1 MRQFLLTA
9 LAIGAGALCCA
20 CSAPATVSIT
30 LDETEQE
37 QLLLDDLQANTPTPG
52 PDDGV
57 APLTIIRAVESC
69 GDGYIVY
76 PKVLYCAHGE
86 EINQSICDITA
97 QRAESVCTAI
107 FTQYR
112 IEYNRNGLF
121 SLRMELYDLYGD
133 GNELLKTLFFTFDVA
148 TGRLCGVGD
157 LLDRDDTRWRG
168 IMPDIVMA
176 QAEAQGITLLNDVM
190 PIGDD
195 QKFYIT
201 QDELVLAYEL
211 YEIATWSA
219 GAPEFAIP
227 ISQLSDFIPADSPLK
242 KVELESEANGWAEA
256 PGAESAAAAEPP
268 AEEWIP
274 ITVEGDGTAVAE
286 APAEEAAP
294 EAELPE
300 GGEAAAE
307 EVPAS
312 EEAEAAQGERPMEP
326 AVETDER

>member
-1 MRQFLLTA
+1 MRQILLAA
-9 LAIGAGALCCA
+9 LAVGAGLFCCCA
-20 CSAPATVSIT
+20 CSAPSTVSIT
-30 LDETEQE
+30 LDDIEQE
-37 QLLLDDLQANTPTPG
+37 QLLLNDLQANSPTPG

-86 EINQSICDITA
+86 DINRSICELTA
-97 QRAESVCTAI
+97 QRAASVSTAI

-133 GNELLKTLFFTFDVA
+133 GNELLKTLFFTYDVSN
-148 TGRLCGVGD
+148 GQLCSVGD
-157 LLDRDDTRWRG
+157 LLDATDTRWRG

-176 QAEAQGITLLNDVM
+176 QAEAQGITLLSDVM

-195 QKFYIT
+195 QAFYIT

-211 YEIATWSA
+211 FEIATWSA

-227 ISQLSDFIPADSPLK
+227 ITQLADFIPPDSPLK
-242 KVELESEANGWAEA
+242 KVEQDIEATSQEESGATSEGASWEEA
-256 PGAESAAAAEPP
+256 PAMEEAPVAETVP
-268 AEEWIP
+268 APE
-274 ITVEGDGTAVAE
+274 E
-286 APAEEAAP
+286 APAEAGVETG
-294 EAELPE
+294 E
-300 GGEAAAE
+300 GSQTGDDGMA
-307 EVPAS
+307 
-312 EEAEAAQGERPMEP
+312 M
-326 AVETDER
+326 AVESTMEQSQM

>member
-1 MRQFLLTA
+1 M
-9 LAIGAGALCCA
+9 
-20 CSAPATVSIT
+20 
-30 LDETEQE
+30 
-37 QLLLDDLQANTPTPG
+37 
-52 PDDGV
+52 

-86 EINQSICDITA
+86 DINRSICELTA
-97 QRAESVCTAI
+97 QRAASVSTAI

-133 GNELLKTLFFTFDVA
+133 GNELLKTLFFTFDVSN
-148 TGRLCGVGD
+148 GQLCSVGD
-157 LLDRDDTRWRG
+157 LLDPTDTRWRG

-176 QAEAQGITLLNDVM
+176 QAEARGITLLSDVM

-211 YEIATWSA
+211 FEIATWSA

-227 ISQLSDFIPADSPLK
+227 ITQLADFIPSDSPLK
-242 KVELESEANGWAEA
+242 KVEQDIQAASQEES
-256 PGAESAAAAEPP
+256 GATS
-268 AEEWIP
+268 
-274 ITVEGDGTAVAE
+274 EGASQEE
-286 APAEEAAP
+286 APAIEEAP
-294 EAELPE
+294 
-300 GGEAAAE
+300 
-307 EVPAS
+307 VV
-312 EEAEAAQGERPMEP
+312 EEAPAIEEAPTEEGAGTGEGSQTGDDGMAM
-326 AVETDER
+326 AVESTMEQSQM

>member
-1 MRQFLLTA
+1 MRQILLAA
-9 LAIGAGALCCA
+9 LAVGAGLFCCCA
-20 CSAPATVSIT
+20 CSAPSTVSIT
-30 LDETEQE
+30 LDDIEQE
-37 QLLLDDLQANTPTPG
+37 QLLLNDLQANSPTPG

-86 EINQSICDITA
+86 DINRSICELTA
-97 QRAESVCTAI
+97 QRAASVSTAI

-133 GNELLKTLFFTFDVA
+133 GNELLKTLFFTFDVSN
-148 TGRLCGVGD
+148 GQLCSVGD
-157 LLDRDDTRWRG
+157 LLDATDTRWRG

-176 QAEAQGITLLNDVM
+176 QAEAQGITLLSDVM

-195 QKFYIT
+195 QAFYIT

-211 YEIATWSA
+211 FEIATWSA

-227 ISQLSDFIPADSPLK
+227 ITQLADFIPPDSPLK
-242 KVELESEANGWAEA
+242 KVEQDIQATSQEES
-256 PGAESAAAAEPP
+256 GATS
-268 AEEWIP
+268 
-274 ITVEGDGTAVAE
+274 EGASWEE
-286 APAEEAAP
+286 APAMEEAPVAETVPAP
-294 EAELPE
+294 E
-300 GGEAAAE
+300 
-307 EVPAS
+307 
-312 EEAEAAQGERPMEP
+312 
-326 AVETDER
+326 

>member
-1 MRQFLLTA
+1 MRQILLAA
-9 LAIGAGALCCA
+9 LAVGAGLFCCCA
-20 CSAPATVSIT
+20 CSAPSAVSIT
-30 LDETEQE
+30 LDDIEQE
-37 QLLLDDLQANTPTPG
+37 QLLLNDLQANSPTPG

-86 EINQSICDITA
+86 DINRSICELTA
-97 QRAESVCTAI
+97 QRAASVSTAI

-133 GNELLKTLFFTFDVA
+133 GNELLKTLFFTFDVSN
-148 TGRLCGVGD
+148 GQLCSVGD
-157 LLDRDDTRWRG
+157 LLDPTDTRWRG

-176 QAEAQGITLLNDVM
+176 QAEAQGITLLSDVM

-195 QKFYIT
+195 QAFYIT

-211 YEIATWSA
+211 FEIATWSA

-227 ISQLSDFIPADSPLK
+227 ITQLADFIPPDSPLK
-242 KVELESEANGWAEA
+242 KVEQDIEATSQEESGATSEGASWEEA
-256 PGAESAAAAEPP
+256 PAMEEAPVAETVP
-268 AEEWIP
+268 APE
-274 ITVEGDGTAVAE
+274 E
-286 APAEEAAP
+286 APAEAGVETG
-294 EAELPE
+294 E
-300 GGEAAAE
+300 GSQTGDDGMA
-307 EVPAS
+307 
-312 EEAEAAQGERPMEP
+312 M
-326 AVETDER
+326 AVESTMEQSQM

>member
-1 MRQFLLTA
+1 MRQILLAA
-9 LAIGAGALCCA
+9 LAVGAGLFCCCA
-20 CSAPATVSIT
+20 CSAPSTVSIT
-30 LDETEQE
+30 LDDIEQE
-37 QLLLDDLQANTPTPG
+37 QLLLNDLQANSPTPG

-86 EINQSICDITA
+86 DINRSICELTA
-97 QRAESVCTAI
+97 QRAASVSTAI

-133 GNELLKTLFFTFDVA
+133 GNELLKTLFFTYDVSN
-148 TGRLCGVGD
+148 GQLCSVGD
-157 LLDRDDTRWRG
+157 LLDATDTRWRG

-176 QAEAQGITLLNDVM
+176 QAEARGITLLSDVM

-211 YEIATWSA
+211 FEIATWSA

-227 ISQLSDFIPADSPLK
+227 ITQLADFIPPDSPLK
-242 KVELESEANGWAEA
+242 KVEQDIEATSQE
-256 PGAESAAAAEPP
+256 ESAA
-268 AEEWIP
+268 
-274 ITVEGDGTAVAE
+274 TSEGASQEE
-286 APAEEAAP
+286 APAIEEAP
-294 EAELPE
+294 
-300 GGEAAAE
+300 
-307 EVPAS
+307 VV
-312 EEAEAAQGERPMEP
+312 EEAPAIEEAPTEEGAGTGEGSQTGDDGMAM
-326 AVETDER
+326 AVESTMEQSQM

>member
-1 MRQFLLTA
+1 MRQILLAA
-9 LAIGAGALCCA
+9 LAVGAGLFCCCA
-20 CSAPATVSIT
+20 CSAPSTVSIT
-30 LDETEQE
+30 LDDIEQE
-37 QLLLDDLQANTPTPG
+37 QLLLNDLQANSPTPG

-86 EINQSICDITA
+86 EINRSICELTA
-97 QRAESVCTAI
+97 QRAASVSTAI

-133 GNELLKTLFFTFDVA
+133 GNELLKTLFFTFDVSN
-148 TGRLCGVGD
+148 GQLCSVGD
-157 LLDRDDTRWRG
+157 LLDPTDTRWRG

-176 QAEAQGITLLNDVM
+176 QAEARGITLLSDVM

-195 QKFYIT
+195 QAFYIT

-211 YEIATWSA
+211 FEIATWSA

-227 ISQLSDFIPADSPLK
+227 ITQLADFIPPDSPLK
-242 KVELESEANGWAEA
+242 KVEQDIQAASQE
-256 PGAESAAAAEPP
+256 ESAATAAGPSQEEAP
-268 AEEWIP
+268 AIEEAP
-274 ITVEGDGTAVAE
+274 VAETVPAPEE
-286 APAEEAAP
+286 APAEAGVETG
-294 EAELPE
+294 E
-300 GGEAAAE
+300 GSQTGDDGMA
-307 EVPAS
+307 
-312 EEAEAAQGERPMEP
+312 M
-326 AVETDER
+326 AVESTMEQSQM

>member
-1 MRQFLLTA
+1 MRQILLAA
-9 LAIGAGALCCA
+9 LAVGAGLFCCCA
-20 CSAPATVSIT
+20 CSAPSTVSIT
-30 LDETEQE
+30 LDDIEQE
-37 QLLLDDLQANTPTPG
+37 QLLLNDLQANSPTPG

-86 EINQSICDITA
+86 DINRSICELTA
-97 QRAESVCTAI
+97 QRAASVSTAI

-133 GNELLKTLFFTFDVA
+133 GNELLKTLFFTFDVSN
-148 TGRLCGVGD
+148 GQLCSVGD
-157 LLDRDDTRWRG
+157 LLDATDTRWRG

-176 QAEAQGITLLNDVM
+176 QAEARGITLLSDVM

-195 QKFYIT
+195 QAFYIT

-211 YEIATWSA
+211 FEIATWSA

-227 ISQLSDFIPADSPLK
+227 ITQLADFIPPDSPLK
-242 KVELESEANGWAEA
+242 KVEQDIEATSQE
-256 PGAESAAAAEPP
+256 ESAATAAGPSQEEAP
-268 AEEWIP
+268 AIEEAP
-274 ITVEGDGTAVAE
+274 VVEEAPAIEE
-286 APAEEAAP
+286 APAEAGVETG
-294 EAELPE
+294 E
-300 GGEAAAE
+300 GSQTGDDGMA
-307 EVPAS
+307 
-312 EEAEAAQGERPMEP
+312 M
-326 AVETDER
+326 AVESTMEQSQM

>member
-1 MRQFLLTA
+1 MRRTILNVLAVAAGLLC
-9 LAIGAGALCCA
+9 CCA
-20 CSAPATVSIT
+20 CSAPSTVSIT
-30 LDETEQE
+30 LDELDQE
-37 QLLLDDLQANTPTPG
+37 EILLNDAQTAPTPG

-57 APLTIIRAVESC
+57 APLSIIRAVESC
-69 GDGYIVY
+69 GEGYIVY
-76 PKVLYCAHGE
+76 PKVLYCAHGDA
-86 EINQSICDITA
+86 INQFICEITA

-133 GNELLKTLFFTFDVA
+133 GNELLKTLFFTFDVS
-148 TGRLCGVGD
+148 TGELCSIGD
-157 LLDRDDTRWRG
+157 LLDPTDTRWRG

-176 QAEAQGITLLNDVM
+176 QAEARGITLLSDVM

-242 KVELESEANGWAEA
+242 KVELDIASMGREQA
-256 PGAESAAAAEPP
+256 PE
-268 AEEWIP
+268 EEWIP
-274 ITVEGDGTAVAE
+274 ITMEEDAALGE
-286 APAEEAAP
+286 APAEETSAL
-294 EAELPE
+294 EEGILE
-300 GGEAAAE
+300 GGGVAAE
-307 EVPAS
+307 ETPAA
-312 EEAEAAQGERPMEP
+312 EEASSPQEGIAVVQDPAMEA
-326 AVETDER
+326 DER

>member
-1 MRQFLLTA
+1 MRQILLAA
-9 LAIGAGALCCA
+9 LAVGAGLFCCCA
-20 CSAPATVSIT
+20 CSAPSTVSIT
-30 LDETEQE
+30 LDDIEQE
-37 QLLLDDLQANTPTPG
+37 QLLLNDLQANSPTPG

-86 EINQSICDITA
+86 DINRSICELTA
-97 QRAESVCTAI
+97 QRAASVSTAI

-133 GNELLKTLFFTFDVA
+133 GNELLKTLFFTYDVSN
-148 TGRLCGVGD
+148 GQLCSVGD
-157 LLDRDDTRWRG
+157 LLDATDTRWRG

-176 QAEAQGITLLNDVM
+176 QAEARGITLLSDVM

-195 QKFYIT
+195 QAFYIT

-211 YEIATWSA
+211 FEIATWSA

-227 ISQLSDFIPADSPLK
+227 ITQLADFIPSDSPLK
-242 KVELESEANGWAEA
+242 KVEQDIQATSQEES
-256 PGAESAAAAEPP
+256 GATS
-268 AEEWIP
+268 
-274 ITVEGDGTAVAE
+274 EGASQEE
-286 APAEEAAP
+286 APAMEEAP
-294 EAELPE
+294 
-300 GGEAAAE
+300 
-307 EVPAS
+307 VV
-312 EEAEAAQGERPMEP
+312 EEAPAIEEAPTEEGAGTAEGSQAGGDGMAM
-326 AVETDER
+326 AVESTMEQSQM

>member
-1 MRQFLLTA
+1 MRQILLTA
-9 LAIGAGALCCA
+9 LALGAGLMSCA
-20 CSAPATVSIT
+20 CGAPATVSIT
-30 LDETEQE
+30 LDDMEQE
-37 QLLLDDLQANTPTPG
+37 QLLLNDLQATTPTPG

-69 GDGYIVY
+69 GEGYIVY
-76 PKVLYCAHGE
+76 PKVLYCEHGE
-86 EINQSICDITA
+86 EINQAICDITA

-133 GNELLKTLFFTFDVA
+133 GNELLKTLFFTFDVS
-148 TGRLCGVGD
+148 TGQLCGVGD
-157 LLDRDDTRWRG
+157 LLDQDDTRWRG

-176 QAEAQGITLLNDVM
+176 QAEAQGITLLSDVM

-242 KVELESEANGWAEA
+242 KVELESEAIGWAEA
-256 PGAESAAAAEPP
+256 PAEESVAAAESP

-274 ITVEGDGTAVAE
+274 VTVEGDASAL
-286 APAEEAAP
+286 AAAP
-294 EAELPE
+294 EEGLPE
-300 GGEAAAE
+300 GGETAAKE
-307 EVPAS
+307 SPAS
-312 EEAEAAQGERPMEP
+312 EEAQEAQGETPMEP
-326 AVETDER
+326 AMEADER

>member
-1 MRQFLLTA
+1 MRQILLAA
-9 LAIGAGALCCA
+9 LAVGAGLFCCCA
-20 CSAPATVSIT
+20 CSAPSTVSIT
-30 LDETEQE
+30 LDDIEQE
-37 QLLLDDLQANTPTPG
+37 QLLLSDLQPNTPTPG

-86 EINQSICDITA
+86 EINRSICELTA
-97 QRAESVCTAI
+97 QRAASVSTAI

-133 GNELLKTLFFTFDVA
+133 GNELLKTLFFTYDVSN
-148 TGRLCGVGD
+148 GQLCSVGD
-157 LLDRDDTRWRG
+157 LLDATDTRWRG

-176 QAEAQGITLLNDVM
+176 QAEAQGITLLSDVM

-211 YEIATWSA
+211 FEIATWSA

-227 ISQLSDFIPADSPLK
+227 ITQLADFIPSDSPLK
-242 KVELESEANGWAEA
+242 KV
-256 PGAESAAAAEPP
+256 
-268 AEEWIP
+268 
-274 ITVEGDGTAVAE
+274 
-286 APAEEAAP
+286 
-294 EAELPE
+294 
-300 GGEAAAE
+300 
-307 EVPAS
+307 
-312 EEAEAAQGERPMEP
+312 
-326 AVETDER
+326 

>member
-1 MRQFLLTA
+1 MRQILLAA
-9 LAIGAGALCCA
+9 LAVGAGLFCCCA
-20 CSAPATVSIT
+20 CSAPSAVSIT
-30 LDETEQE
+30 LDDIEQE
-37 QLLLDDLQANTPTPG
+37 QLLLNDLQANSPTPG

-86 EINQSICDITA
+86 DINRSICELTA
-97 QRAESVCTAI
+97 QRAASVSTAI

-133 GNELLKTLFFTFDVA
+133 GNELLKTLFFTYDVSN
-148 TGRLCGVGD
+148 GQLCSVGD
-157 LLDRDDTRWRG
+157 LLDATDTRWRG

-176 QAEAQGITLLNDVM
+176 QAEAQGITLLSDVM

-195 QKFYIT
+195 QAFYIT

-211 YEIATWSA
+211 FEIATWSA

-227 ISQLSDFIPADSPLK
+227 ITQLADFIPPDSPLK
-242 KVELESEANGWAEA
+242 KVEQDIEATSQEESGATSEGASWEEA
-256 PGAESAAAAEPP
+256 PAMEEAPVAETVP
-268 AEEWIP
+268 APE
-274 ITVEGDGTAVAE
+274 E
-286 APAEEAAP
+286 APAEAGVETG
-294 EAELPE
+294 E
-300 GGEAAAE
+300 GSQTGDDGMA
-307 EVPAS
+307 
-312 EEAEAAQGERPMEP
+312 M
-326 AVETDER
+326 AVESTMEQSQM

>member
-1 MRQFLLTA
+1 MRQILLAA
-9 LAIGAGALCCA
+9 LAVGAGLFCCCA
-20 CSAPATVSIT
+20 CSAPSTVSIT
-30 LDETEQE
+30 LDDIEQE
-37 QLLLDDLQANTPTPG
+37 QLLLNDLQANSPTPG

-86 EINQSICDITA
+86 DINRSICELTA
-97 QRAESVCTAI
+97 QRAASVSTAI

-133 GNELLKTLFFTFDVA
+133 GNELLKTLFFTFDVSN
-148 TGRLCGVGD
+148 GQLCSVGD
-157 LLDRDDTRWRG
+157 LLDPTDTRWRG

-176 QAEAQGITLLNDVM
+176 QAEARGITLLSDVM

-195 QKFYIT
+195 QAFYIT

-211 YEIATWSA
+211 FEIATWSA

-227 ISQLSDFIPADSPLK
+227 ITQLADFIPPDSPLK
-242 KVELESEANGWAEA
+242 KVEQDIQAASKEES
-256 PGAESAAAAEPP
+256 GATS
-268 AEEWIP
+268 
-274 ITVEGDGTAVAE
+274 EGASWEE
-286 APAEEAAP
+286 APAMEEAPVAETVPAP
-294 EAELPE
+294 EEAPTEEGAGTAEGSQA
-300 GGEAAAE
+300 GGDGMA
-307 EVPAS
+307 
-312 EEAEAAQGERPMEP
+312 M
-326 AVETDER
+326 AVESTMEQSEM

>member
-1 MRQFLLTA
+1 MRQILLAA
-9 LAIGAGALCCA
+9 LAVGAGLFCCCA
-20 CSAPATVSIT
+20 CSAPSTVSIT
-30 LDETEQE
+30 LDDIEQE
-37 QLLLDDLQANTPTPG
+37 QLLLNSPTPG

-86 EINQSICDITA
+86 DINRSICELTA
-97 QRAESVCTAI
+97 QRAASVSTAI

-133 GNELLKTLFFTFDVA
+133 GNELLKTLFFTYDVSN
-148 TGRLCGVGD
+148 GQLCSVGD
-157 LLDRDDTRWRG
+157 LLDATDTRWRG

-176 QAEAQGITLLNDVM
+176 QAEAQGITLLSDVM

-195 QKFYIT
+195 QAFYIT

-211 YEIATWSA
+211 FEIATWSA

-227 ISQLSDFIPADSPLK
+227 ITQLADFIPPDSPLK
-242 KVELESEANGWAEA
+242 KVEQDIEATSQE
-256 PGAESAAAAEPP
+256 ESAATSEGASQEEAPAIEEAPVAETVP
-268 AEEWIP
+268 APE
-274 ITVEGDGTAVAE
+274 E
-286 APAEEAAP
+286 APAEAGVETG
-294 EAELPE
+294 E
-300 GGEAAAE
+300 GSQTGDDGMA
-307 EVPAS
+307 
-312 EEAEAAQGERPMEP
+312 M
-326 AVETDER
+326 AVESTMEQSQM

>member
-1 MRQFLLTA
+1 MRQILLAA
-9 LAIGAGALCCA
+9 LAVGAGLFCCCA
-20 CSAPATVSIT
+20 CSAPSTVSIT
-30 LDETEQE
+30 LDDIEQE
-37 QLLLDDLQANTPTPG
+37 QLLLNDLQANSPTPG

-86 EINQSICDITA
+86 DINRSICELTA
-97 QRAESVCTAI
+97 QRAASVSTAI

-133 GNELLKTLFFTFDVA
+133 GNELLKTLFFTFDVSN
-148 TGRLCGVGD
+148 GQLCSVGD
-157 LLDRDDTRWRG
+157 LLDATDTRWRG

-176 QAEAQGITLLNDVM
+176 QAEARGITLLSDVM

-211 YEIATWSA
+211 FEIATWSA

-227 ISQLSDFIPADSPLK
+227 ITQLADFIPSDSPLK
-242 KVELESEANGWAEA
+242 KVEQDIQAARQEES
-256 PGAESAAAAEPP
+256 GATS
-268 AEEWIP
+268 
-274 ITVEGDGTAVAE
+274 EGASWEE
-286 APAEEAAP
+286 APAMEEAPVAETVPAP
-294 EAELPE
+294 E
-300 GGEAAAE
+300 
-307 EVPAS
+307 
-312 EEAEAAQGERPMEP
+312 
-326 AVETDER
+326 

>member
-1 MRQFLLTA
+1 MRQILLAA
-9 LAIGAGALCCA
+9 LAVGAGLFCCCA
-20 CSAPATVSIT
+20 CSAPSTVSIT
-30 LDETEQE
+30 LDDIEQE
-37 QLLLDDLQANTPTPG
+37 QLLLNDLQAISPTPG

-86 EINQSICDITA
+86 EINRSICELTA
-97 QRAESVCTAI
+97 QRAASVSTAI

-133 GNELLKTLFFTFDVA
+133 GNELLKTLFFTFDVSN
-148 TGRLCGVGD
+148 GQLCSVGD
-157 LLDRDDTRWRG
+157 LLDPTDTRWRG

-176 QAEAQGITLLNDVM
+176 QAEAQGITLLSDVM

-195 QKFYIT
+195 QAFYIT

-211 YEIATWSA
+211 FEIATWSA

-227 ISQLSDFIPADSPLK
+227 ITQLADFIPPDSPLK
-242 KVELESEANGWAEA
+242 KVEQDIEATSQE
-256 PGAESAAAAEPP
+256 ESAA
-268 AEEWIP
+268 
-274 ITVEGDGTAVAE
+274 TSEGASQEE
-286 APAEEAAP
+286 APAIEEAP
-294 EAELPE
+294 
-300 GGEAAAE
+300 
-307 EVPAS
+307 VV
-312 EEAEAAQGERPMEP
+312 EEAPAIEEAPTEEGAGTGEGSQTGDDGMAM
-326 AVETDER
+326 AVESTMEQSQM

>member
-1 MRQFLLTA
+1 MRQILLAA
-9 LAIGAGALCCA
+9 LAVGAGLFCCCA
-20 CSAPATVSIT
+20 CSAPSTVSIT
-30 LDETEQE
+30 LDDIEQE
-37 QLLLDDLQANTPTPG
+37 QLLLNDLQANSPTPG

-86 EINQSICDITA
+86 DINRSICELTA
-97 QRAESVCTAI
+97 QRAASVSTAI

-133 GNELLKTLFFTFDVA
+133 GNELLKTLFFTFDVSN
-148 TGRLCGVGD
+148 GQLCSVGD
-157 LLDRDDTRWRG
+157 LLDPTDTRWRG

-176 QAEAQGITLLNDVM
+176 QAEARGITLLSDVM

-195 QKFYIT
+195 QAFYIT

-211 YEIATWSA
+211 FEIATWSA

-227 ISQLSDFIPADSPLK
+227 ITQLADFIPSDSPLK
-242 KVELESEANGWAEA
+242 KVEQDIEATSQEESGATSEGASWEEA
-256 PGAESAAAAEPP
+256 PAMEEAPVAETVP
-268 AEEWIP
+268 APE
-274 ITVEGDGTAVAE
+274 E
-286 APAEEAAP
+286 APAEAGVETGKGSQTGDDGMA
-294 EAELPE
+294 
-300 GGEAAAE
+300 
-307 EVPAS
+307 
-312 EEAEAAQGERPMEP
+312 M
-326 AVETDER
+326 AVESTMEQSQM

>member
-1 MRQFLLTA
+1 MRQILLAA
-9 LAIGAGALCCA
+9 LAVGAGLFCCCA
-20 CSAPATVSIT
+20 CSAPSTVSIT
-30 LDETEQE
+30 LDDIEQE
-37 QLLLDDLQANTPTPG
+37 QLLLNDLQANSPTPG

-86 EINQSICDITA
+86 DINRSICELTA
-97 QRAESVCTAI
+97 QRAASVSTAI

-133 GNELLKTLFFTFDVA
+133 GNELLKTLFFTYDVSN
-148 TGRLCGVGD
+148 GQLCSVGD
-157 LLDRDDTRWRG
+157 LLDATDTRWRG

-176 QAEAQGITLLNDVM
+176 QAEARGITLLSDVM

-195 QKFYIT
+195 QAFYIT

-211 YEIATWSA
+211 FEIATWSA

-227 ISQLSDFIPADSPLK
+227 ITQLADFIPSDSPLK
-242 KVELESEANGWAEA
+242 KVEQDIEATSQEESGATSEGASWEEA
-256 PGAESAAAAEPP
+256 PAMEEAPVAETVP
-268 AEEWIP
+268 APE
-274 ITVEGDGTAVAE
+274 E
-286 APAEEAAP
+286 APAEA
-294 EAELPE
+294 
-300 GGEAAAE
+300 G
-307 EVPAS
+307 
-312 EEAEAAQGERPMEP
+312 
-326 AVETDER
+326 VETGEGSQAGDDGMAADEESAMEQSEM

>member
-1 MRQFLLTA
+1 MRRTILNVLAVAAGLLC
-9 LAIGAGALCCA
+9 CCA
-20 CSAPATVSIT
+20 CSAPSTVSIT
-30 LDETEQE
+30 LDELDQE
-37 QLLLDDLQANTPTPG
+37 EILLNDAQTAPTPG

-57 APLTIIRAVESC
+57 APLSIIRAVESC
-69 GDGYIVY
+69 GEGYIVY
-76 PKVLYCAHGE
+76 PKVLYCAHGDA
-86 EINQSICDITA
+86 INQSICEITA

-133 GNELLKTLFFTFDVA
+133 GNELLKTLFFTFDVS
-148 TGRLCGVGD
+148 TGELCSIGD
-157 LLDRDDTRWRG
+157 LLDPTDTRWRG

-176 QAEAQGITLLNDVM
+176 QAEARGITLLSDVM

-242 KVELESEANGWAEA
+242 KVELDIA
-256 PGAESAAAAEPP
+256 PMGREQAPE
-268 AEEWIP
+268 EEWIP
-274 ITVEGDGTAVAE
+274 ITMEEDAALGE
-286 APAEEAAP
+286 APAEETSAL
-294 EAELPE
+294 EEGILE
-300 GGEAAAE
+300 GGGVAAE
-307 EVPAS
+307 EAPAA
-312 EEAEAAQGERPMEP
+312 EEASSPQEGIAVVQDPAMEA
-326 AVETDER
+326 DER

>member
-1 MRQFLLTA
+1 MRQILLAA
-9 LAIGAGALCCA
+9 LAVGAGLFCCCA
-20 CSAPATVSIT
+20 CSAPSTVSIT
-30 LDETEQE
+30 LDDIEQE
-37 QLLLDDLQANTPTPG
+37 QLLLNDLQANSPTPG

-86 EINQSICDITA
+86 DINRSICELTA
-97 QRAESVCTAI
+97 QRAASVSTAI

-133 GNELLKTLFFTFDVA
+133 GNELLKTLFFTFDVSN
-148 TGRLCGVGD
+148 GQLCSVGD
-157 LLDRDDTRWRG
+157 LLDPTDTRWRG

-176 QAEAQGITLLNDVM
+176 QAEAQGITLLSDVM

-195 QKFYIT
+195 QAFYIT

-211 YEIATWSA
+211 FEIATWSA

-227 ISQLSDFIPADSPLK
+227 ITQLADFIPPDRPLK
-242 KVELESEANGWAEA
+242 KVEQDIQAASQEESGATSEGASWEEA
-256 PGAESAAAAEPP
+256 PAMEEAPVAETVP
-268 AEEWIP
+268 APE
-274 ITVEGDGTAVAE
+274 E
-286 APAEEAAP
+286 APAEAGVETG
-294 EAELPE
+294 E
-300 GGEAAAE
+300 GSQTGDDGMA
-307 EVPAS
+307 
-312 EEAEAAQGERPMEP
+312 M
-326 AVETDER
+326 AVESTMEQSQM

>member
-1 MRQFLLTA
+1 MRQILLAA
-9 LAIGAGALCCA
+9 LAVGAGLFCCCA
-20 CSAPATVSIT
+20 CSAPSTVSIT
-30 LDETEQE
+30 LDDIEQE
-37 QLLLDDLQANTPTPG
+37 QLLLNDLQAISPTPG

-86 EINQSICDITA
+86 EINRSICELTA
-97 QRAESVCTAI
+97 QRAASVSTAI

-133 GNELLKTLFFTFDVA
+133 GNELLKTLFFTFDVSN
-148 TGRLCGVGD
+148 GQLCSVGD
-157 LLDRDDTRWRG
+157 LLDPTDTRWRG

-176 QAEAQGITLLNDVM
+176 QAEAQGITLLSDVM

-195 QKFYIT
+195 QAFYIT

-211 YEIATWSA
+211 FEIATWSA

-227 ISQLSDFIPADSPLK
+227 ITQLADFIPPDSALK
-242 KVELESEANGWAEA
+242 KVEQDIEAASQE
-256 PGAESAAAAEPP
+256 ESAATAAGPSQEEAP
-268 AEEWIP
+268 AIEEAP
-274 ITVEGDGTAVAE
+274 VAETVPAPEE
-286 APAEEAAP
+286 APAEAGVETG
-294 EAELPE
+294 E
-300 GGEAAAE
+300 GSQTGDDGMA
-307 EVPAS
+307 
-312 EEAEAAQGERPMEP
+312 M
-326 AVETDER
+326 AVESTMEQSQM